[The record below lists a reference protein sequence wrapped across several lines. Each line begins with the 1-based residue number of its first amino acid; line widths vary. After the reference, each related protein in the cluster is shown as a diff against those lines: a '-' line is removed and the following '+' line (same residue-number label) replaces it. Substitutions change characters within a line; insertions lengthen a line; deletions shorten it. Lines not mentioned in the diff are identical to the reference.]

1 MELRYCSLQK
11 KKKSHKCACVCGALT
26 YAVDVVGVQLEA
38 KGTAT
43 RVAPAI
49 SGTQQAQMSAFIV
62 LYKDCQLQKKYD
74 GGSKCSSTHF
84 VFFVNNAEK

>member
-11 KKKSHKCACVCGALT
+11 KENHISVHVCVCGALT

-62 LYKDCQLQKKYD
+62 L
-74 GGSKCSSTHF
+74 TRI
-84 VFFVNNAEK
+84 VNCRKSHSIFLFKTAV